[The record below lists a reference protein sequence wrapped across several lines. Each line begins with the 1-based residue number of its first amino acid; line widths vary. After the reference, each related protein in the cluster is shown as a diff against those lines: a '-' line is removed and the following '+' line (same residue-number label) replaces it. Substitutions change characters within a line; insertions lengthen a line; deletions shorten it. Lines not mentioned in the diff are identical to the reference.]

1 MTAIFFLSGLFAG
14 SFLNVVIHRVPRG
27 ESVVLP
33 GSRCPACGSRLGP
46 AELVPVLSYVWLK
59 GRCRQCGAKI
69 SPRYPLVELL
79 TGLLFAALFLRFGVS
94 PSLLKYLVLACVLVV
109 VTFTDIEHML
119 IPDKVIVFAVVSGA
133 VLDLALGADPA
144 AVLLG
149 ALIPA
154 AFLYFLAVTTKGG
167 VGGGDIKLAFATG
180 LFFGVEQRLGPDG
193 RVCSGRPGG
202 NSFACQ
208 REKRQERRYGV
219 RAVPGG
225 GYAGIGTMGPGSGQ
239 LVLKQVGTERSRNP
253 VRLIAAKSIRKK
265 SGSLLSLITG
275 DGGTYTDLAPFTM
288 MLACIAICTLIEAH
302 IEKHL
307 SFIWLIIFSVFTIIP
322 ALLSFFTDSEK
333 RE

>member
-27 ESVVLP
+27 ESVFFP
-33 GSRCPACGSRLGP
+33 GSRCPACGRRLAP
-46 AELVPVLSYVWLK
+46 VELVPVLSYVWLK

-69 SPRYPLVELL
+69 SLRYPLVELL
-79 TGLLFAALFLRFGVS
+79 TGLLFASLFLRFGIS
-94 PSLLKYLVLACVLVV
+94 SALLKYMVLACVLVV

-180 LFFGVEQRLGPDG
+180 LFLGWNN
-193 RVCSGRPGG
+193 VLAVMVAFILGG
-202 NSFACQ
+202 
-208 REKRQERRYGV
+208 
-219 RAVPGG
+219 
-225 GYAGIGTMGPGSGQ
+225 
-239 LVLKQVGTERSRNP
+239 LVGTALLASGKKGRKDAMVFGP
-253 VRLIAAKSIRKK
+253 FLAA
-265 SGSLLSLITG
+265 G
-275 DGGTYTDLAPFTM
+275 
-288 MLACIAICTLIEAH
+288 MLA
-302 IEKHL
+302 
-307 SFIWLIIFSVFTIIP
+307 S
-322 ALLSFFTDSEK
+322 ALWGQAAVNWYLN
-333 RE
+333 R